1 VHVACPSWREGGGGR
16 SGAGHAGPGGE
27 AHAVAAAPAPPQ
39 PMPATSLVQRSIGV
53 GYWDLTPFPLFPPLA
68 RRSNG
73 AAGKAPRAHLPA
85 RASPGLQ
92 RHRASEPAPQGI
104 LANLNAE
111 RSGIFTPLPDVPDVP
126 VAEVIAK
133 RLAPPAQT
141 NPKHQPPT
149 SVACKAAPTQPCSL
163 PAPPIWALVLVL
175 RGTVTTGQAAQLAP
189 PPKKTRTCGECDKVG
204 KKTRA

>member
-1 VHVACPSWREGGGGR
+1 MASKRQALG
-16 SGAGHAGPGGE
+16 
-27 AHAVAAAPAPPQ
+27 APPPWCGVRCGGVAVRARAQ
-39 PMPATSLVQRSIGV
+39 GMRSQAGKRTRLRQHLRPPSRCLPPRSAPLVLFI
-53 GYWDLTPFPLFPPLA
+53 YWDLTPFPLFPPLA

-73 AAGKAPRAHLPA
+73 PAGKAPRAHLPA

-126 VAEVIAK
+126 DAEVIAK

-149 SVACKAAPTQPCSL
+149 SVACKAAPT
-163 PAPPIWALVLVL
+163 
-175 RGTVTTGQAAQLAP
+175 
-189 PPKKTRTCGECDKVG
+189 
-204 KKTRA
+204 